1 MHSKS
6 DGKQADWSGYGHKAQ
21 KIVRK
26 NLTKSLG
33 KDEVGGSNPP
43 SSSNKYLKSS
53 DFRCFFV
60 ANVDFF
66 VWVKMW
72 GSGLT
77 HTVTH
82 TRKGNNG
89 HKSAGRE
96 DLPSRPGIFLS
107 VLHDLFHEAAH
118 GLGCLILLLPCC
130 VGVGAEGETGVKVP

>member
-1 MHSKS
+1 MSGRKQWN
-6 DGKQADWSGYGHKAQ
+6 KQAATSSFLDKKTPQ
-21 KIVRK
+21 
-26 NLTKSLG
+26 SLIQQGLEGSTVVG

-96 DLPSRPGIFLS
+96 DLPSRPAFFSLS
-107 VLHDLFHEAAH
+107 YMTCSMKLPMVWVASSCF
-118 GLGCLILLLPCC
+118 CL
-130 VGVGAEGETGVKVP
+130 VAWV

>member
-1 MHSKS
+1 MEQTGCDLIFLDK
-6 DGKQADWSGYGHKAQ
+6 KPPQ
-21 KIVRK
+21 
-26 NLTKSLG
+26 SLVQQGLEGSTAVG

-82 TRKGNNG
+82 TRNKLW
-89 HKSAGRE
+89 KCQEMCSRE
-96 DLPSRPGIFLS
+96 TPKI
-107 VLHDLFHEAAH
+107 
-118 GLGCLILLLPCC
+118 
-130 VGVGAEGETGVKVP
+130 

>member
-1 MHSKS
+1 M
-6 DGKQADWSGYGHKAQ
+6 GTPQ
-21 KIVRK
+21 KRPR
-26 NLTKSLG
+26 LFG

-82 TRKGNNG
+82 TRNKLYPR
-89 HKSAGRE
+89 KWTQW
-96 DLPSRPGIFLS
+96 I
-107 VLHDLFHEAAH
+107 
-118 GLGCLILLLPCC
+118 
-130 VGVGAEGETGVKVP
+130 

>member
-1 MHSKS
+1 MSGRKQWN
-6 DGKQADWSGYGHKAQ
+6 KQAATSSFLDKKTPQ
-21 KIVRK
+21 
-26 NLTKSLG
+26 SLIQQGLEGSTVVG

-82 TRKGNNG
+82 TRNKLYPR
-89 HKSAGRE
+89 KWTRW
-96 DLPSRPGIFLS
+96 I
-107 VLHDLFHEAAH
+107 
-118 GLGCLILLLPCC
+118 
-130 VGVGAEGETGVKVP
+130 

>member
-1 MHSKS
+1 MH
-6 DGKQADWSGYGHKAQ
+6 GTYFNATIAVY
-21 KIVRK
+21 VTL
-26 NLTKSLG
+26 NLRLG

-96 DLPSRPGIFLS
+96 DLPSRPAFFSLS
-107 VLHDLFHEAAH
+107 YMTCSMKLPMVWVASSCF
-118 GLGCLILLLPCC
+118 CL
-130 VGVGAEGETGVKVP
+130 VAWV

>member
-1 MHSKS
+1 MFSII
-6 DGKQADWSGYGHKAQ
+6 QTEPIVNCRNRLPQQPRAGYSA
-21 KIVRK
+21 ILFMFFLEV
-26 NLTKSLG
+26 NFG

-82 TRKGNNG
+82 TRNKLYPR
-89 HKSAGRE
+89 KWTRW
-96 DLPSRPGIFLS
+96 I
-107 VLHDLFHEAAH
+107 
-118 GLGCLILLLPCC
+118 
-130 VGVGAEGETGVKVP
+130 